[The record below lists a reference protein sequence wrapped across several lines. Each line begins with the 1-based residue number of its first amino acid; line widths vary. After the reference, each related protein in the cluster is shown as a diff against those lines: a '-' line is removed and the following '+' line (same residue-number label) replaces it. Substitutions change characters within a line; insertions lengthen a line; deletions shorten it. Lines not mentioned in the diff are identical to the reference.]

1 MSGVSPGD
9 EDVVASRKHMRG
21 WTRRV
26 TGAGREGAIRLASAA
41 LVAALGATT
50 SPARA
55 DEPVAAKE
63 PRLLRETGENT
74 TVIDAFDKDDPFD
87 ANLLLTFRQSWKS
100 ANIRR
105 ESSLAQPGL
114 STGGFT
120 AANENVAS
128 YSQSLTVLEVGGD
141 IGIYKDLALS
151 LRLPL
156 ILADARELSDL
167 DGSSRN
173 PQRLQD
179 PNGDQLFSVPFKS
192 PTRSGVDW
200 FSVGLNYAVFN
211 QARDDTK
218 PTWVIGGEGRFAIGS
233 RLHACNDN
241 AAIKCP
247 DPANPT
253 GPSRQP
259 GISRGM
265 HSVIAHTVFSRRY
278 GYVEPYAGFRMHV
291 DIPQSNSDFGASKD
305 VRGTLLNRPPIIGTF
320 TVGMEVFPWEDREA
334 FQRVA
339 LDFKLRGSYHSPGRD
354 YAELFDALGSS
365 SANSLRSPN
374 PSAYRAGAEGSFT
387 SVADPNAAKVFFTGI
402 TDQQAFGSFG
412 ASAGITWQAGQYVK
426 FNGGLGLTYVQ
437 SHLITAADACNPDFK
452 ADAGASGPCRTGAQ
466 TAGGGS
472 ATGIP
477 NPNHRQV
484 IDLPGRR
491 FSVDDTMI
499 VDLWLSGVVMF

>member
-1 MSGVSPGD
+1 
-9 EDVVASRKHMRG
+9 MRG
-21 WTRRV
+21 RSASVLCLFRTF
-26 TGAGREGAIRLASAA
+26 GIGLALGLAA
-41 LVAALGATT
+41 LVS
-50 SPARA
+50 SPKDANA

-87 ANLLLTFRQSWKS
+87 ANLLLTLRQSWKS

-105 ESSLAQPGL
+105 ETTLAQPGL
-114 STGGFT
+114 ATGAFT
-120 AANENVAS
+120 AQNENVAS

-141 IGIYKDLALS
+141 IGIFHDLALS

-156 ILADARELSDL
+156 ILADSRELSDL

-179 PNGDQLFSVPFKS
+179 PNGQQLFSLPFKS

-200 FSVGLNYAVFN
+200 FSAALNYAIFN
-211 QARDDTK
+211 QQRDQTK
-218 PTWVIGGEGRFAIGS
+218 PTWVIGAEGRFAIGD
-233 RLHACNDN
+233 RIHACNEN
-241 AAIKCP
+241 AQIKCI

-253 GPSRQP
+253 GAGREP

-265 HSVIAHTVFSRRY
+265 HSVIANTIFSRRF
-278 GYVEPYAGFRMHV
+278 GYVEPYTGFRMHV
-291 DIPQSNSDFGASKD
+291 ELPQSNSDFGATSDIK
-305 VRGTLLNRPPIIGTF
+305 GTLLNRPPIVGTF
-320 TVGMEVFPWEDREA
+320 TVGMEVYPWENREQ
-334 FQRVA
+334 FQRVVID
-339 LDFKLRGSYHSPGRD
+339 LRVRGSYHSPGRD
-354 YAELFDALGSS
+354 YSELFDALGSS
-365 SANSLRSPN
+365 SAASLRNPN
-374 PSAYRAGAEGSFT
+374 PSAYRAGPDGFT

-402 TDQQAFGSFG
+402 TDQQAFGAFG
-412 ASAGITWQAGQYVK
+412 SSAGVTWQAGEYMK
-426 FNGGLGLTYVQ
+426 FTAGLGLTYVQ

-452 ADAGASGPCRTGAQ
+452 GDAGASGPCRTGAAS
-466 TAGGGS
+466 AGGGS
-472 ATGIP
+472 TTGIP

-491 FSVDDTMI
+491 FSVDDTTI

>member
-1 MSGVSPGD
+1 M
-9 EDVVASRKHMRG
+9 VALCSS
-21 WTRRV
+21 
-26 TGAGREGAIRLASAA
+26 ALIAA
-41 LVAALGATT
+41 LSAS
-50 SPARA
+50 SPASA

-105 ESSLAQPGL
+105 ESTIAQGGLA
-114 STGGFT
+114 TGGFT
-120 AANENVAS
+120 ASNENVAA
-128 YSQSLTVLEVGGD
+128 YKQSLSVLEVGGD
-141 IGIYKDLALS
+141 IGIFRDLALS

-179 PNGDQLFSVPFKS
+179 PSGDQLFSVPFKS

-200 FSVGLNYAVFN
+200 FSVALNYAIFN
-211 QARDDTK
+211 QTRDETK
-218 PTWVIGGEGRFAIGS
+218 PTWVIGAEGRFAIGD

-253 GPSRQP
+253 RSRDP

-265 HSVIAHTVFSRRY
+265 HSVIANTVFSRRY
-278 GYVEPYAGFRMHV
+278 GYVEPYMGFRMHV
-291 DIPQSNSDFGASKD
+291 DIPQSNSDFGATNDLKGS
-305 VRGTLLNRPPIIGTF
+305 LLNRPPIIGTF
-320 TVGMEVFPWEDREA
+320 TVGMEVLPWENREA

-339 LDFKLRGSYHSPGRD
+339 LDFKIRGSYHSPGRD
-354 YAELFDALGSS
+354 YSELFDALGSS
-365 SANSLRSPN
+365 SANSLRAPN
-374 PSAYRAGAEGSFT
+374 PGAYRAGPEGAFT
-387 SVADPNAAKVFFTGI
+387 SVADPTAAKVYFTGI

-412 ASAGITWQAGQYVK
+412 ASGGVTWQAGEYVK
-426 FNGGLGLTYVQ
+426 FTAGLGLTYVQ

-452 ADAGASGPCRTGAQ
+452 GNAGASGPCRTGAQ

-491 FSVDDTMI
+491 FSVDDTTI